1 MPESNIRKINA
12 KVIINTIAVIMSLY
26 HLYTCLFGIPESQ
39 MHREIHLM
47 FALILSFGTYNLAGK
62 KNNDKVSVF
71 DWILAGVSV
80 VSLGY
85 MAMNTSVFQN
95 RIAFVTPLTMIQKV
109 MLILILI
116 LVLESTRRL
125 TGWTL
130 PIACLVFIAYA
141 LWGQH
146 FPGALAHNGFS
157 VNKIL
162 EQITLTSEG
171 IFGSSLGITATYV
184 VVFIILAGFLE
195 VTGAGQFFID
205 IATGIT
211 GSKRGG
217 PAKAAI
223 VGSCLFGSISG
234 SSVANVVSTGTFTIP
249 LSKSVGYAPE
259 FAAAVEAVASTG
271 GQIMPPV
278 MAAVAFIM
286 ADFLGVSYISI
297 CAAALIPALL
307 YYITLFFMVDAKAVK
322 MGINGLEK
330 SQLPNTKEVMKKG
343 WFQAIPFAVLIGM
356 MVANYTPMKAGF
368 YALIS
373 LLVVQLILNR
383 KVLTLD
389 NILTGL
395 EKGAKGVISVS
406 TTSACAGI
414 IVGVIMLTGLGTKF
428 TSLISLWSGGHLMIA
443 LLLSAVVAI
452 ILGMGLPTV
461 PAYIVMSSLV
471 APALI
476 QMGVEP
482 LAAHMFVLYFAVLSC
497 ITPPVAIASYAAAAI
512 ADANAVKVGFQSV
525 RLAFIAYIIPFLFV
539 YNPVLL
545 AQGGILLIVW
555 AFITAVIGC
564 QALTWALEGAVENK
578 LAPAWRILALAGGVC
593 LLLPETL
600 SDIPGLIIFA
610 ILYYRFRI
618 KVKKEQNVGSVKEN
632 GRWD

>member
-1 MPESNIRKINA
+1 M
-12 KVIINTIAVIMSLY
+12 
-26 HLYTCLFGIPESQ
+26 
-39 MHREIHLM
+39 
-47 FALILSFGTYNLAGK
+47 LS
-62 KNNDKVSVF
+62 V
-71 DWILAGVSV
+71 
-80 VSLGY
+80 
-85 MAMNTSVFQN
+85 
-95 RIAFVTPLTMIQKV
+95 
-109 MLILILI
+109 
-116 LVLESTRRL
+116 
-125 TGWTL
+125 
-130 PIACLVFIAYA
+130 
-141 LWGQH
+141 
-146 FPGALAHNGFS
+146 
-157 VNKIL
+157 
-162 EQITLTSEG
+162 
-171 IFGSSLGITATYV
+171 
-184 VVFIILAGFLE
+184 
-195 VTGAGQFFID
+195 
-205 IATGIT
+205 
-211 GSKRGG
+211 
-217 PAKAAI
+217 
-223 VGSCLFGSISG
+223 
-234 SSVANVVSTGTFTIP
+234 TGTFTIP

-471 APALI
+471 A
-476 QMGVEP
+476 
-482 LAAHMFVLYFAVLSC
+482 
-497 ITPPVAIASYAAAAI
+497 
-512 ADANAVKVGFQSV
+512 
-525 RLAFIAYIIPFLFV
+525 R
-539 YNPVLL
+539 
-545 AQGGILLIVW
+545 
-555 AFITAVIGC
+555 
-564 QALTWALEGAVENK
+564 
-578 LAPAWRILALAGGVC
+578 R
-593 LLLPETL
+593 
-600 SDIPGLIIFA
+600 
-610 ILYYRFRI
+610 
-618 KVKKEQNVGSVKEN
+618 
-632 GRWD
+632 